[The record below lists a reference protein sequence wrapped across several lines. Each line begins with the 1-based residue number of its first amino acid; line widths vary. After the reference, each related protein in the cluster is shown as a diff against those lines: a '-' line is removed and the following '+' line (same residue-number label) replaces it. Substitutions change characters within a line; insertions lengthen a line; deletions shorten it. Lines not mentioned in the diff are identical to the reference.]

1 MLWRRARDLLSR
13 DRLDAELAEE
23 LRFHQRMLERDYGP
37 HGRRRLGNVTR
48 VREESRAV
56 WSIDWIDRLAHD
68 LRYALRSVRRAPG
81 FTIVAALTLALGI
94 GANTAIFSVLERVL
108 LRSLPYRDADRLVAV
123 WERDV
128 RACAGR
134 QAHRR

>member
-1 MLWRRARDLLSR
+1 MPSAKTELLAGTLEMLVLKTLTVGPMHGYGIAQHLGR

-37 HGRRRLGNVTR
+37 DGRRRLGNVTR

-94 GANTAIFSVLERVL
+94 
-108 LRSLPYRDADRLVAV
+108 
-123 WERDV
+123 
-128 RACAGR
+128 
-134 QAHRR
+134 